1 MVADVNPWRSMRDLP
16 KNLWFLGFAL
26 MVNRAGTMAL
36 PFLALFLARDRG
48 LSGDMVGIILGTYG
62 VGSLIGAPLGGSFS
76 DRFGAPQVTIYSLFL
91 SGFAW
96 LAFPF
101 ASSITA
107 ILVASFCAGLI
118 TESFRPASFTWVS
131 QLAPKDKRK
140 QAFAYARLMVNLG
153 MSIGPPMGGL
163 LAERWFDGIFYLDSI
178 TCWMA
183 AFLVIVLARR
193 TATESDEESDGEGD
207 GEKAGAATKM
217 ALADPALL
225 VPLAANLL
233 CALVFFQLDS
243 TLPLHMVRS
252 LGMTES
258 DYGFLFIINTSM
270 IILLELALTD
280 AVAKWSNHTTMALA
294 SLLVAI
300 GFGACAW
307 ADSWLTLACTVVVW
321 TLGEMLLFPTV
332 VAHISEVAPEGK
344 EGSYMGWL
352 TATFGLAFT
361 LAPGLGIW
369 LLDTHGSFTLWMS
382 VLAVGLLSSVVFFF
396 TRIPEE
402 RRAQAAEKAQQR
414 DSHGGGHPP
423 PSSRGRAGL

>member
-1 MVADVNPWRSMRDLP
+1 MLRAMNPWRSMRDLP
-16 KNLWFLGFAL
+16 KDLWFLGFAL

-48 LSGDMVGIILGTYG
+48 LSSDMVGVILGTYG

-76 DRFGAPQVTIYSLFL
+76 DRYGAPRVTIYSLFL

-96 LAFPF
+96 LAFP
-101 ASSITA
+101 AADSVTA
-107 ILVASFCAGLI
+107 VLVAAFSAGLI
-118 TESFRPASFTWVS
+118 TESFRPASFAWIM

-163 LAERWFDGIFYLDSI
+163 LAERWFDGIFYIDSL
-178 TCWMA
+178 TCWIGA
-183 AFLVIVLARR
+183 ALVLVLARR
-193 TATESDEESDGEGD
+193 TATDRDDESDEKGEA
-207 GEKAGAATKM
+207 KTGAATKM

-233 CALVFFQLDS
+233 CGLVFFQLDS
-243 TLPLHMVRS
+243 TLPIHMVQS

-258 DYGFLFIINTSM
+258 DYGFLFIINTAM
-270 IILLELALTD
+270 IIFLELALTD

-307 ADSWLTLACTVVVW
+307 ADSWLTLAFTVVVW
-321 TLGEMLLFPTV
+321 TFGEMLLFPTV
-332 VAHISEVAPEGK
+332 AAHISEIAPPGR

-361 LAPGLGIW
+361 LAPGAGLW
-369 LLDTHGSFTLWMS
+369 LLDTHGSRTLWLS
-382 VLAVGLLSSVVFFF
+382 VLAVGILSSVVFFF

-402 RRAQAAEKAQQR
+402 RRAQADEKSQER
-414 DSHGGGHPP
+414 DSHGGSHPP